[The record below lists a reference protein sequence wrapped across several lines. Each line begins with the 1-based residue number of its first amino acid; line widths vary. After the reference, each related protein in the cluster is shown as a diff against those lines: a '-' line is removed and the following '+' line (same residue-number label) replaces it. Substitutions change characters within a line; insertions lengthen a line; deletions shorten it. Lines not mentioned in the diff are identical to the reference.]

1 MIKFLAVLIFTLII
15 SSCSGISYQQVYP
28 LLKQAT
34 VGAPDFIVTQEFI
47 NKKKFSFIKARFG
60 KGRPVIMVL
69 AGVDDSNIFQ
79 WISAKGEMLYTL
91 NGKVIRSYGLP
102 FNISYLRNVSP
113 VFNTPGL
120 IKTPLKL
127 MNPNAYVTNNLLT
140 TSEGIETLNFINPI
154 KVKKYII
161 RSTINELNWSK
172 ENIYYL
178 DLNTNYVIKTTQY
191 LHPNL
196 PKLEIE
202 FYFKF
207 S

>member
-1 MIKFLAVLIFTLII
+1 MIKFLPVLIFTLLI

-69 AGVDDSNIFQ
+69 AGVDDSNILQ

-102 FNISYLRNVSP
+102 YNISYCVDGRFVIFAEAFRLSCY
-113 VFNTPGL
+113 G
-120 IKTPLKL
+120 
-127 MNPNAYVTNNLLT
+127 
-140 TSEGIETLNFINPI
+140 
-154 KVKKYII
+154 
-161 RSTINELNWSK
+161 RSW
-172 ENIYYL
+172 
-178 DLNTNYVIKTTQY
+178 VIAC
-191 LHPNL
+191 
-196 PKLEIE
+196 
-202 FYFKF
+202 
-207 S
+207 